1 MTDRPWAGR
10 RLHIIGIA
18 GAGMSAL
25 AVLAR
30 GLGADVTGSDRGE
43 SRYLAGVREAGIDV
57 SIGHDAANLPDGQDV
72 VVVSSTAIPADNPE
86 RAEARRRGLP
96 DRSRHQLLHDVCGQY
111 RVIAIAGAHGK
122 TTTSAMTVHA
132 LQGAGEDP
140 SYLVGGILGTTG
152 RNVHCGTS
160 EWLVVEADESD
171 RSFLETQPEIAVVTS
186 VELDHHGTYGSKA
199 DLEAVFREFLAGA
212 PQRIVWDVSELD
224 VIVPDGQAGAGAGNT
239 LRYGLT
245 AGDVVATDAG
255 GVRFSWDGHEVT
267 LLQPGIHNAWNA
279 TAALTAARTA
289 GADPD
294 AAASAMADF
303 AGTGRRF
310 EQAGIGPHGAVI
322 IDDYAHH
329 PTEVAR
335 TIEAARTRNPDRVV
349 AVFQPHLF
357 SRTQMLAD
365 EFGRALA
372 LADLICV
379 LDVYPAR
386 ERAEDFPGI
395 DGLTVARAAAD
406 AGAGRTV
413 VWLPTVDTALRDLP
427 GLLRTG
433 DLCLCMGAG
442 DVDAVAHGLVGTE
455 RLTG

>member
-30 GLGADVTGSDRGE
+30 GLGAEVTGSDRNE
-43 SRYLAGVREAGIDV
+43 SRYLPGVREAGIAV
-57 SIGHDAANLPDGQDV
+57 SVGHDAANLPDGDDL
-72 VVVSSTAIPADNPE
+72 VVVSSTAIPPDNPE

-96 DRSRHQLLHDVCGQY
+96 DRSRHQLLHDVCSQY

-171 RSFLETQPEIAVVTS
+171 RSFLETNPEIAVVTS

-199 DLEAVFREFLAGA
+199 DLDAVFREFLAGA
-212 PQRIVWDVSELD
+212 PHRIVWDDPSLD
-224 VIVPDGQAGAGAGNT
+224 AIVPPAESGVV
-239 LRYGLT
+239 RYGLNPDEVAPT
-245 AGDVVATDAG
+245 AQG
-255 GVRFSWDGHEVT
+255 GVAFSWDGLEVT
-267 LLQPGIHNAWNA
+267 LRQPGIHNAWNA
-279 TAALTAARTA
+279 TAALAAARRA
-289 GADPD
+289 GADP
-294 AAASAMADF
+294 AAAAAAMADF

-310 EQAGIGPHGAVI
+310 ELAGTGPHGATI

-335 TIEAARTRNPDRVV
+335 TIEAARTRRPQRVV
-349 AVFQPHLF
+349 AVFQPHLY
-357 SRTQMLAD
+357 SRTQLLAD

-386 ERAEDFPGI
+386 ERAEDFPGV
-395 DGLTVARAAAD
+395 DGLTIARAAAD

-413 VWLPTVDTALRDLP
+413 VWLPSIETALRDLP
-427 GLLRTG
+427 GLLRAG

-442 DVDAVAHGLVGTE
+442 DVDAVAHGLVE
-455 RLTG
+455 

>member
-30 GLGADVTGSDRGE
+30 GLGAEVTGSDRGE
-43 SRYLAGVREAGIDV
+43 SRYLDGVRDAGIPV
-57 SIGHDAANLPDGQDV
+57 AIGHDATNLPDGDV
-72 VVVSSTAIPADNPE
+72 EVVSSTAIPADNPE
-86 RAEARRRGLP
+86 RVEARRRGLD
-96 DRSRHQLLHDVCGQY
+96 DRSRHQLLHDVCAEY

-199 DLEAVFREFLAGA
+199 DLDEAFRAFLAGA
-212 PQRIVWDVSELD
+212 PQRIVWDAPELD
-224 VIVPDGQAGAGAGNT
+224 PIVPPAAAEIAGT
-239 LRYGLT
+239 VRYGLNPAEVAPT
-245 AGDVVATDAG
+245 DVG
-255 GVRFSWDGHEVT
+255 GVRFTWDGHEVS
-267 LLQPGIHNAWNA
+267 LRQPGIHNAWNA
-279 TAALTAARTA
+279 TAALTAAARA
-289 GADPD
+289 GADPEE
-294 AAASAMADF
+294 AAAAMTSF

-310 EQAGIGPHGAVI
+310 EQAGVGPHGAVI

-335 TIEAARTRNPDRVV
+335 TIDAARTRGPQRVV
-349 AVFQPHLF
+349 AVFQPHLY
-357 SRTQMLAD
+357 SRTQLLAD

-372 LADLICV
+372 LADLVCV

-386 ERAEDFPGI
+386 ERAEDFPGVS
-395 DGLTVARAAAD
+395 GLTIARAAAD

-413 VWLPTVDTALRDLP
+413 VWLSSIERALRELP

-442 DVDAVAHGLVGTE
+442 DVDAVAHGLVT
-455 RLTG
+455 T

>member
-30 GLGADVTGSDRGE
+30 GLGAEVTGSDRGE

-57 SIGHDAANLPDGQDV
+57 AIGHDAANLPGDDDL

-96 DRSRHQLLHDVCGQY
+96 DRSRHQLLHDVCAQY

-199 DLEAVFREFLAGA
+199 DLDAVFRDFLADA
-212 PQRIVWDVSELD
+212 PQRIVWDDPSLD
-224 VIVPDGQAGAGAGNT
+224 AVVPDGADATAGAGAT
-239 LRYGLT
+239 VRYGLT
-245 AGDVVATDAG
+245 AEDVAPTADG
-255 GVRFSWDGHEVT
+255 GVRFGWDGHDVT
-267 LLQPGIHNAWNA
+267 LRQPGIHNAWNA
-279 TAALTAARTA
+279 TAALAAAART
-289 GADPD
+289 GADP
-294 AAASAMADF
+294 AAAAAAMADF

-310 EQAGIGPHGAVI
+310 ELAGSGPHGATI

-335 TIEAARTRNPDRVV
+335 TIEAARTRGPQRVV
-349 AVFQPHLF
+349 AVFQPHLY
-357 SRTQMLAD
+357 SRTQLLAD

-372 LADLICV
+372 LADLVCV

-395 DGLTVARAAAD
+395 SGLTIARAAAD

-413 VWLPTVDTALRDLP
+413 VWLPAIATALRDLP
-427 GLLRTG
+427 GLLRAG

-442 DVDAVAHGLVGTE
+442 DVDAVAHGLVG
-455 RLTG
+455 G

>member
-1 MTDRPWAGR
+1 MTAQPWAGR

-30 GLGADVTGSDRGE
+30 GLGAEVTGSDRNE

-57 SIGHDAANLPDGQDV
+57 SIGHDAANLPDGDDL
-72 VVVSSTAIPADNPE
+72 VVVSSTAIPAENPE

-96 DRSRHQLLHDVCGQY
+96 DRSRHQLLNDVCAQY
-111 RVIAIAGAHGK
+111 RVIAVAGAHGK

-199 DLEAVFREFLAGA
+199 DLDAVFREFLSAA
-212 PQRIVWDVSELD
+212 PQRIVWDDPSLD
-224 VIVPDGQAGAGAGNT
+224 ALVPPGEEG
-239 LRYGLT
+239 LVRYGLNPDEVEPT
-245 AGDVVATDAG
+245 ADG
-255 GVRFSWDGHEVT
+255 GVRFAWDGHDVT
-267 LLQPGIHNAWNA
+267 LRQPGIHNAWNA
-279 TAALTAARTA
+279 TAALAAAARA
-289 GADPD
+289 GADSS
-294 AAASAMADF
+294 AAAAAMATF

-310 EQAGIGPHGAVI
+310 ELAGTGPHGSTV

-335 TIEAARTRNPDRVV
+335 TIEAARTRGPERVV
-349 AVFQPHLF
+349 AVFQPHLY

-365 EFGRALA
+365 AFGRALA
-372 LADLICV
+372 LADLVCV

-395 DGLTVARAAAD
+395 SGLTIARAAAD

-413 VWLPTVDTALRDLP
+413 VWLPSIATALRDLP
-427 GLLRTG
+427 GLLRAG

-442 DVDAVAHGLVGTE
+442 DVDAVAHGLVEG
-455 RLTG
+455 

>member
-1 MTDRPWAGR
+1 MTAQPWAGR

-30 GLGADVTGSDRGE
+30 GLGAEVTGSDRGE
-43 SRYLAGVREAGIDV
+43 SRYLPGVREAGIPV
-57 SIGHDAANLPDGQDV
+57 SIGHEAGNLPDGDDV

-86 RAEARRRGLP
+86 RVEARRRGLP

-199 DLEAVFREFLAGA
+199 DLDAAFRAFLAGA
-212 PQRIVWDVSELD
+212 PQRIVWDDPSLD
-224 VIVPDGQAGAGAGNT
+224 VIVPSAEEG
-239 LRYGLT
+239 LVRYGLN
-245 AGDVVATDAG
+245 ADDVAPTDAG
-255 GVRFSWDGHEVT
+255 GVRFTWDGHDVT
-267 LLQPGIHNAWNA
+267 LRQPGIHNAWNA
-279 TAALTAARTA
+279 TAALAAAARA
-289 GADPD
+289 GADP
-294 AAASAMADF
+294 AAAAAAMSDF

-310 EQAGIGPHGAVI
+310 ELAGTGPHGATI

-335 TIEAARTRNPDRVV
+335 TIEAARTRGPGRVV
-349 AVFQPHLF
+349 AVFQPHLY

-372 LADLICV
+372 LADLVCV

-386 ERAEDFPGI
+386 EQAEDFPGI
-395 DGLTVARAAAD
+395 SGLTIARSAAD
-406 AGAGRTV
+406 AGAGTDAGAGAGPTV
-413 VWLPTVDTALRDLP
+413 VWLRSIATALRDLP
-427 GLLRTG
+427 GLLRAG

-442 DVDAVAHGLVGTE
+442 DVDAVAHGLVEG
-455 RLTG
+455 

>member
-1 MTDRPWAGR
+1 
-10 RLHIIGIA
+10 
-18 GAGMSAL
+18 MSAL

-30 GLGADVTGSDRGE
+30 GLGAEVTGSDRGE
-43 SRYLAGVREAGIDV
+43 SRYLPGVREAGIAV
-57 SIGHDAANLPDGQDV
+57 SIGHDAANLPEGDV
-72 VVVSSTAIPADNPE
+72 EVVSSTAIPEDNPE
-86 RAEARRRGLP
+86 RAEARRRGLA
-96 DRSRHQLLHDVCGQY
+96 DRSRHQLLNDVCSQY
-111 RVIAIAGAHGK
+111 RVIAVAGAHGK

-199 DLEAVFREFLAGA
+199 DLDAVFREFLAGA
-212 PQRIVWDVSELD
+212 PQRIIWDNPALD
-224 VIVPDGQAGAGAGNT
+224 PIVPPTEVEGT
-239 LRYGLT
+239 VRYGLNP
-245 AGDVVATDAG
+245 DEVAPTDAG
-255 GVRFSWDGHEVT
+255 GVRFVWDGHDVT
-267 LLQPGIHNAWNA
+267 LRQPGIHNAWNA
-279 TAALTAARTA
+279 TAALTAAARS
-289 GADPD
+289 GADPQS
-294 AAASAMADF
+294 AAAAMASF

-310 EQAGIGPHGAVI
+310 EQAGTSPQGAVI

-335 TIEAARTRNPDRVV
+335 TIEAARTRGPKRVV
-349 AVFQPHLF
+349 AVFQPHLY
-357 SRTQMLAD
+357 SRTQLLAD

-372 LADLICV
+372 LADLVCV

-395 DGLTVARAAAD
+395 SGLTIARAAAD
-406 AGAGRTV
+406 AGDGRTV
-413 VWLPTVDTALRDLP
+413 VWLSSIEEALRELP
-427 GLLRTG
+427 GLLRDG

-442 DVDAVAHGLVGTE
+442 DVDAVAHGLVAD
-455 RLTG
+455 